1 MEWISLQGDFPPLN
15 VFGED
20 FEVAEKAKPTWKQ
33 MQEMNGRTTLD
44 LPRALGYVGSDINT
58 YSFGISPE
66 ARGKS

>member
-1 MEWISLQGDFPPLN
+1 MHNGMVSLQGDFPPLN

-44 LPRALGYVGSDINT
+44 LPRALGVCWIRYQ
-58 YSFGISPE
+58 YPQLWHFP
-66 ARGKS
+66 